1 MKDSI
6 RYVGLD
12 ESKDNIQVA
21 VAEGGCRGEVR
32 EHGAVPNTAEAL
44 KKLVR
49 RLGRPRDLHFAYEA
63 GPTGYATYRELRA
76 LGANCVVVA
85 PSKTPRRGGDR
96 IKNDRRDAVNLAR
109 LHRAGELTPVW
120 VPDPETEAMR
130 DLTRAREDA
139 KYAQTRARQRLN
151 AFMLRHARRYP
162 GRSRWTAGHLTWLR
176 KQGFEQPSQQVCL
189 EEYLEAV
196 QEASRRVERLECQIR
211 ELLPYWSRAAVAK
224 ALMAHRGVSLV
235 VAATT
240 VGELG
245 DLTRFTR
252 ARDLMGFVG
261 LVPSLDASGLRHRA
275 GAITKTGN
283 AHVRR
288 CLVEAAWAYRH
299 PARRSV
305 ELQRRLE
312 GQSDEVQ
319 QISWKAQVRLCGR
332 YRKMRAR
339 GKQHNKVVTAIAR
352 ELIGFLWATAKMV
365 PVNATATAAAH

>member
-1 MKDSI
+1 MKHST

-12 ESKDNIQVA
+12 ESKDTIEVA
-21 VAEGGCRGEVR
+21 VAEGGSRGEVR
-32 EHGAVPNTAEAL
+32 EHGSIPNTPMAL
-44 KKLVR
+44 RKLVR
-49 RLGRPRDLHFAYEA
+49 KLGRPRDLYFAYEA
-63 GPTGYATYRELRA
+63 GPTGYGTYRELRA
-76 LGANCVVVA
+76 LGSNCVVVA
-85 PSKTPRRGGDR
+85 PSRTPRRSGDR

-120 VPDPETEAMR
+120 VPDEATEAMR

-151 AFMLRHARRYP
+151 AFLLRHARHYP
-162 GRSRWTAGHLTWLR
+162 GRSRWTAAHLSWIR
-176 KQGFEQPSQQVCL
+176 RQGFEQAGQQVCL
-189 EEYLEAV
+189 DEYLEAV
-196 QEASRRVERLECQIR
+196 QEAGRRVERLESQIR
-211 ELLPYWSRAAVAK
+211 ELLPLWDKAPVVK

-240 VGELG
+240 VAELG
-245 DLTRFTR
+245 DLPRFSR

-261 LVPSLDASGLRHRA
+261 LVPSLNATGLKHRT

-299 PARRSV
+299 PPRRSV

-312 GQSDEVQ
+312 GQPDEVQ
-319 QISWKAQVRLCGR
+319 QIAWKAQLRLCGR
-332 YRKMRAR
+332 YRRMRAR
-339 GKQHNKVVTAIAR
+339 GKQHNKVVVAIAR
-352 ELIGFLWATAKMV
+352 ELIGFLWATARTLATNA
-365 PVNATATAAAH
+365 NATAH